1 MSSNTFRI
9 HIGDSAKIHLS
20 SKYIDS
26 LNETLSFFEDKT
38 VTFLNQKPITA
49 GGSIDRLGRPA
60 NLSNRLNIVAVDFS
74 SPEMKASGL
83 GQGAAGFQ
91 IGDTKIDD
99 PLIEPILRKE
109 KLLDKLNP
117 DATSQI
123 FIDKLNLQRSS
134 SAVKN
139 LFMGD
144 VEHRLRKSIWYKA
157 FVS

>member
-60 NLSNRLNIVAVDFS
+60 NLSNRLNIVAVDFN

-83 GQGAAGFQ
+83 GENSAGFH
-91 IGDTKIDD
+91 IGNMKIDH
-99 PLIEPILRKE
+99 PRIEPILRKE

-117 DATSQI
+117 DATNQI
-123 FIDKLNLQRSS
+123 FVKTSELKRSS
-134 SAVKN
+134 SAIKN
-139 LFMGD
+139 FMGNA
-144 VEHRLRKSIWYKA
+144 EQRLRKSIWYKD

>member
-38 VTFLNQKPITA
+38 VVFLNQKPSSA
-49 GGSIDRLGRPA
+49 GGSTLQLGRPA
-60 NLSNRLNIVAVDFS
+60 NLSNKLNIVAVDFN

-83 GQGAAGFQ
+83 GSGAAGFHMDD
-91 IGDTKIDD
+91 IKIDD
-99 PLIEPILRKE
+99 PRINSILRKE

-117 DATSQI
+117 NATSQI

-134 SAVKN
+134 SVVKN
-139 LFMGD
+139 VIGTA
-144 VEHRLRKSIWYKA
+144 EHRLRKSIWYKN

>member
-38 VTFLNQKPITA
+38 VVFLNQKPISA
-49 GGSIDRLGRPA
+49 GGSTRQLGKPA
-60 NLSNRLNIVAVDFS
+60 NLSNKLNIVALDFN
-74 SPEMKASGL
+74 SPEMQASGL
-83 GQGAAGFQ
+83 GRKFAGFQ
-91 IGDTKIDD
+91 LGDTKIDD

-139 LFMGD
+139 FMGD
-144 VEHRLRKSIWYKA
+144 AEHRLRKSIWYKA